1 MIRRSVPQKYFK
13 PSSSIFQRAQ
23 DVDKLELKL
32 RALRAQGN
40 ENTRVPRASGPN
52 RMSETKHEIAQIRE
66 ITHEVGR
73 FGGIMRLLFVAERTT
88 HEGTETIAMS
98 NEFEWQKDKKLSDE
112 ELERASRKLHN
123 MVLKSLL
130 SEGWEP
136 IGTDEKGRVM
146 ALRRT
151 IAGEEPGEPVE
162 NSEPTEPDENLSWG
176 ITAPWRREQKT
187 PSS

>member
-1 MIRRSVPQKYFK
+1 
-13 PSSSIFQRAQ
+13 
-23 DVDKLELKL
+23 
-32 RALRAQGN
+32 
-40 ENTRVPRASGPN
+40 
-52 RMSETKHEIAQIRE
+52 MSETKHEIAQIRE

-98 NEFEWQKDKKLSDE
+98 REFEWQKDKKVSE
-112 ELERASRKLHN
+112 QELEQAARKLHSL
-123 MVLKSLL
+123 VLQSLL
-130 SEGWEP
+130 SDGWEP

-151 IAGEEPGEPVE
+151 LVGEEPAEM
-162 NSEPTEPDENLSWG
+162 SEPTEPDDNLSWG
-176 ITAPWRREQKT
+176 ITAPWRRKQKT

>member
-1 MIRRSVPQKYFK
+1 
-13 PSSSIFQRAQ
+13 
-23 DVDKLELKL
+23 
-32 RALRAQGN
+32 
-40 ENTRVPRASGPN
+40 
-52 RMSETKHEIAQIRE
+52 MSETKHEIAQIRE

-73 FGGIMRLLFVAERTT
+73 YGGIMRLLYVAERTT

-98 NEFEWQKDKKLSDE
+98 KEFEWQKDEKITDE
-112 ELERASRKLHN
+112 ELERAGRKLHN
-123 MVLKSLL
+123 LVLQSLL

-151 IAGEEPGEPVE
+151 LVGDEPTEPAE
-162 NSEPTEPDENLSWG
+162 TSEPTEPDENLSWG
-176 ITAPWRREQKT
+176 ITAPWRRGQET